1 MNIIIE
7 KQVAVSYMMGVLE
20 DEDNY
25 STPKQVLA
33 DTHITGNISIVT
45 DPDVSPTVTTSVL
58 TQAKI
63 GLLATLEKN

>member
-1 MNIIIE
+1 
-7 KQVAVSYMMGVLE
+7 MMGGLE

-33 DTHITGNISIVT
+33 DTYITGNISIVT
-45 DPDVSPTVTTSVL
+45 DPDVSPTVTTAVL

-63 GLLATLEKN
+63 GLLSTLEKN